1 MSSVV
6 KVIELIA
13 QSDKSWDDAARN
25 AVAEASKTIKNIK
38 SVWVDNQT
46 AEVEGN
52 QIVSYRVNV
61 RISFLV
67 SEGR

>member
-1 MSSVV
+1 MSVV

-13 QSDKSWDDAARN
+13 ESDKGWDDAAQN
-25 AVAEASKTIKNIK
+25 AVTEAAKTVKNIK

-52 QIVSYRVNV
+52 RIVRYRVNV
-61 RISFLV
+61 RISFV
-67 SEGR
+67 VGDKR